1 MNEQDLSRL
10 RNQILIKRKEIFDRV
25 RGLESGLQD
34 LQEPQIELQEVAQKT
49 ERADL
54 FNNLGSR
61 ERGEIEAIEL
71 ALRKMESGQY
81 GLCEECG
88 QPILLKRLQALPWA
102 RLCRQDAEDY
112 EKTGQVLV
120 DARDV
125 DLTELPGKKIG

>member
-10 RNQILIKRKEIFDRV
+10 RNQLLVKRKQIFDRV

-34 LQEPQIELQEVAQKT
+34 LQEPQIELEELAQKT

-54 FNNLGSR
+54 FNNLGSLD
-61 ERGEIEAIEL
+61 RGEIEAIEL
-71 ALRKMESGQY
+71 ALRKMEAGLY

-88 QPILLKRLQALPWA
+88 QPILLKRLQALPQA
-102 RLCRQDAEDY
+102 RLCRQDAEEY

-125 DLTELPGKKIG
+125 DLAALPGKKIE

>member
-1 MNEQDLSRL
+1 MNEQELSRL
-10 RNQILIKRKEIFDRV
+10 RNQLLIKRKEIFDRV

-34 LQEPQIELQEVAQKT
+34 LQEPQIELEELAQKA

-54 FNNLGSR
+54 FNKLGSL

-71 ALRKMESGQY
+71 ALRKIEGGKY

-88 QPILLKRLQALPWA
+88 HSILLKRLQALPWA

-112 EKTGQVLV
+112 EKTEQVLM